1 MKIQASV
8 LCGCRR
14 PLENTTGSAVTAEEA
29 AQAAQEEKFPEDQLL
44 PTYVSVLLTSIL
56 NMQVT
61 CLSKTEKF

>member
-1 MKIQASV
+1 MEIQASV

-14 PLENTTGSAVTAEEA
+14 PLENTTGSAVTAEE
-29 AQAAQEEKFPEDQLL
+29 AAQEEKFPEDQLL